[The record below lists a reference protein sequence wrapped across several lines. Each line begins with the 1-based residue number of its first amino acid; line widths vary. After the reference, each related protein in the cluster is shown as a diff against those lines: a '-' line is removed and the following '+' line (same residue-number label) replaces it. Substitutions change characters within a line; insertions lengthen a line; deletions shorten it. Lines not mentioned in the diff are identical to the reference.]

1 MYLTVE
7 LEHYIYATN
16 QVFQINIL
24 STLIKICCSTWEKK
38 MNSRIYSENTMHVY
52 VWLLV
57 NSNLNNDPFVRK
69 SVEYRRTLKKNLG
82 DSYCNIFK
90 RDFRTCKLNFSSS
103 SSHVM

>member
-38 MNSRIYSENTMHVY
+38 RILEFIVKILCMFMY
-52 VWLLV
+52 
-57 NSNLNNDPFVRK
+57 
-69 SVEYRRTLKKNLG
+69 G
-82 DSYCNIFK
+82 C
-90 RDFRTCKLNFSSS
+90 
-103 SSHVM
+103 